1 MNSVLQR
8 KARAAVR
15 AWAEQQGKTVQSVRH
30 VHPRAYVIGRTA
42 PGDLIVAVPWQDSA
56 PQCRDFDRRNPLSS
70 IYLFDDD
77 LKAGDWCA
85 TGYIVTATSGET
97 VAVRFEVTS

>member
-1 MNSVLQR
+1 MSSVLQR
-8 KARAAVR
+8 KASAAVR
-15 AWAEQQGKTVQSVRH
+15 CWAQGKGKTVQAVKH

-42 PGDLIVAVPWQDSA
+42 PGCLIVCVPWQDSE
-56 PQCRDFDRRNPLSS
+56 PQCRDFDRRNPMSS

-85 TGYIVTATSGET
+85 TGYIVTPGACET
-97 VAVRFEVTS
+97 VAVRFEGTA